1 MTNDTRQVDILLMND
16 VNIFACVSRVVL
28 ETFLLWCHLI
38 PALVLRH
45 LDLPVPGGGCP
56 GVDVQCDGDAGG
68 AGGDVHVL
76 PRVVAADDGWRRHP
90 GHSHW
95 TR

>member
-45 LDLPVPGGGCP
+45 LDLPVPVSGCP

-76 PRVVAADDGWRRHP
+76 PRVVATDYGWRRHP

>member
-1 MTNDTRQVDILLMND
+1 MTNDTRLVLLMND

-45 LDLPVPGGGCP
+45 LDLPKSGGGGGP
-56 GVDVQCDGDAGG
+56 SVDVNVDLIALQQISG
-68 AGGDVHVL
+68 
-76 PRVVAADDGWRRHP
+76 
-90 GHSHW
+90 
-95 TR
+95 